1 MKRWSKVFALVLV
14 LVLCVSLLPLKAA
27 AGSGQDAPMD
37 FVLVVDT
44 SGSTRDTDAN
54 KICEE
59 AVRMFVNMV
68 PFENARVAVIAF
80 GHLDRKSPYVF
91 SSSYHKTTSYAKYD
105 RYLVHE
111 LVPLQEMPDLSSKE
125 KVKEI
130 VDKLSGYAAEAAA
143 DKHDGINDSHT
154 PMGLATL
161 AAIDLLQSNGAA
173 KNRACVVLMTDAR
186 ISSENNYMTD
196 KKIFDELVSDTATEN
211 GWPIYSIELNDDG
224 KNTQNG
230 EERTR
235 LSDIAVNTKATYDS
249 NGDGKISLN
258 EQGNQVVNEI
268 TDVISAFQRIIARF
282 CGGNTAT
289 IPADEDGI
297 AEHDFEV
304 PELTCEQTVI
314 VYSDGLKKVE
324 LLDAGGKLLNTLTK
338 TEEQEDVISIRD
350 DNHMCIKMICPDP
363 GWKTIKVYTGSYAI
377 IEVYEGPTEDLTL
390 ELRSGMQLH
399 SSMSRDTEIPVEA
412 FFTYMDREFRN
423 IKYYTESA
431 VPVLN
436 VYDSTT
442 HELLKSWDMTA
453 SEIGYAA
460 KIYMSEIPEG
470 SYYAEVALTD
480 ARFGNETIYSERLLF
495 GSVEQHTNI
504 SEGVTQVEPETATVG
519 RTFRINLKNYFVNPD
534 ATPVVYKLLLD
545 GREAFE
551 TSVDDDYMIVDPGMT
566 PGEYDLILLADDE
579 NMAPNDDPR
588 LPMKLTVTNLP
599 IDGEKEVVLT
609 IGIPEFLE
617 KFLGSNCPQLS
628 LYDIYGDPDG
638 QPLKFISCETDGPG
652 NAVCNEDSWVIE
664 AVDAGTTR
672 FTVSMSDGVTDTV
685 GELVPTE
692 YELKVT
698 VHSLRS
704 LIWDIIKPFV
714 YVLLGLLTLLFV
726 LKIIKDLN
734 TRFKDRWDVTVST
747 QNAQVQKT
755 SEPVDMA
762 IFGKKKVKLTD
773 FLMEGVEPCLD
784 LLEYGGNEDDFQ
796 KLQNVLQFWEESEEA
811 KNIVLHPTSKANGFV
826 IIKGKNTDSCTVTCN
841 SNTVKKKCYV
851 SGADELEISLAEN
864 DYALTIT
871 MNMYVE
877 PTEDEDME

>member
-1 MKRWSKVFALVLV
+1 MKRWKKALLLVLV
-14 LVLCVSLLPLKAA
+14 LVLCISLLPVTAE
-27 AGSGQDAPMD
+27 AGSGQEAPMD

-91 SSSYHKTTSYAKYD
+91 SSSYQETTGYAKYD

-111 LVPLQEMPDLSSKE
+111 LVPLQEMPDLSSKD
-125 KVKEI
+125 KVKEL
-130 VDKLSGYAAEAAA
+130 VDKLSVYSAEAAK
-143 DKHDGINDSHT
+143 DEYDGINDSHT

-161 AAIDLLQSNGAA
+161 AAIDLLQNNGAA

-196 KKIFDELVSDTATEN
+196 KKIFDELVSDTAAKN

-235 LSDIAVNTKATYDS
+235 LSNIAVNTKATYDS

-282 CGGNTAT
+282 CGGNTTT

-304 PELTCEQTVI
+304 PELTCEQTII

-324 LLDAGGKLLNTLTK
+324 LLDANGKLLNTLTK

-350 DNHMCIKMICPDP
+350 NNHMCIKMICPDP
-363 GWKTIKVYTGSYAI
+363 GWKTVKVYTSSYAI

-390 ELRSGMQLH
+390 ELRSAMQLH
-399 SSMSRDTEIPVEA
+399 NSMSRDTEIPVEA
-412 FFTYMDREFRN
+412 FFTYMGREFRN

-436 VYDSTT
+436 VYDSITG
-442 HELLKSWDMTA
+442 ELVKSWGMTA

-470 SYYAEVALTD
+470 AYYAEVMLTD
-480 ARFGNETIYSERLLF
+480 VRFDNQTIYSKQLKF
-495 GSVEQHTNI
+495 GSIEKNTEI
-504 SEGVTQVEPETATVG
+504 PDGIIQVEPKSVPVG
-519 RTFRINLKNYFVNPD
+519 KIFRINLKNYFVNPD
-534 ATPVVYKLLLD
+534 ATPVSYKLLFN

-551 TSVDDDYMIVDPGMT
+551 TTVEDEYMTVDPGMT
-566 PGEYDLILLADDE
+566 PGIYELILLADDE
-579 NMAPNDDPR
+579 NMAPDDDPR
-588 LPMKLTVTNLP
+588 LPMKLEVTNLP
-599 IDGEKEVVLT
+599 IDGEEEVVLT
-609 IGIPEFLE
+609 FGIPELLE
-617 KFLGSNCPQLS
+617 NILGSNAPQIDLA
-628 LYDIYGDPDG
+628 DIYGDPDG
-638 QPLKFISCETDGPG
+638 HAVEIISCKTDGSG
-652 NAVCNEDSWVIE
+652 HAVCDENGWVINAVK
-664 AVDAGTTR
+664 AGSTK
-672 FTVSMSDGVTDTV
+672 FTVIMSDGVTNADGDLVMTER
-685 GELVPTE
+685 ELNV
-692 YELKVT
+692 V
-698 VHSLRS
+698 VHSLLS
-704 LIWDIIKPFV
+704 MIAPFIWALIVMI
-714 YVLLGLLTLLFV
+714 VLVILWKGYR
-726 LKIIKDLN
+726 KMN
-734 TRFKDRWDVTVST
+734 TRFKDIRKFSVST
-747 QNAQVQKT
+747 QNAQVQDS

-762 IFGKKKVKLTD
+762 IFGKKKVNLGV
-773 FLMEGVEPCLD
+773 FLADGIEPCLD
-784 LLEYGGNEDDFQ
+784 LLEYGGDEDDC
-796 KLQNVLQFWEESEEA
+796 KRLQNVLRYWEENEA
-811 KNIVLHPTSKANGFV
+811 TKSIVLHPTSKANGFV
-826 IIKGKNTDSCTVTCN
+826 IVKGKKAASCAITCN
-841 SNTVKKKCYV
+841 GATVKKKHYI
-851 SGADELEISLAEN
+851 SGADQLVISLAEN
-864 DYALTIT
+864 DYELTLRMEAAQDQGSDT
-871 MNMYVE
+871 DYNME
-877 PTEDEDME
+877 